1 MSGQRKK
8 RYRLADTYK
17 FPGFAVNEEAM
28 QGIFGDRMARILPLK
43 RRSKKLCVAYAAQRG
58 TVGMT
63 ASGSRFETYRAVTRE
78 CILSLTSGEWTV
90 GSVAR

>member
-1 MSGQRKK
+1 MAGERGKK
-8 RYRLADTYK
+8 YRLSDTYR
-17 FPGFAVNEEAM
+17 FPGFAPDEGSI
-28 QGIFGDRMARILPLK
+28 QGMFGDRMARILPLK

-58 TVGMT
+58 MVGMT
-63 ASGSRFETYRAVTRE
+63 ARGSRFETYRAVTRG